1 MSITNWTRL
10 EPDTQT
16 NVLDVDL
23 DEGVAARIADP
34 LWLLGRQWQMGELS
48 GEDAASPVV
57 AHLEASSYGLA
68 GIRRGDAPLVA
79 YDAASTAV
87 EALIEHDGAQPD
99 DRTRAVGG
107 ISLVERLTEADLDHY
122 ATAVASHFPFRPGT
136 PDGVTIL
143 AVHDAGGLR
152 ANLGVTQTDRARFD
166 AVVDP
171 WVAWFRPRA
180 GRVESPAWIPDRL
193 EYRFDMTASVAEGTA
208 TLSAPEH
215 SGGALEW
222 FTFSGAEIA
231 TTEPPGTPVNT
242 TVDVAPTLL
251 HIAGMPALTFW
262 EVEDPS
268 FDPGRIDA
276 APGDTARLLVVE
288 AALAIAADWFLVPL
302 RLPVAALSRIDHLLV
317 TDTFGVTT
325 EVPAADTV
333 RPHPGWKLWRIA
345 DLPYLML
352 PPPAAGNLISEPDEQ
367 VTIVR
372 DENANLA
379 WALQLVPKIEPS
391 AGAPSVGPA
400 AGAADLT
407 YVPITPVDGDRVPL
421 VLVEVDGIRR
431 LVRGR
436 LAGEQAA
443 PTGTLVGPEF
453 ILRDEELPNE
463 GLVAEHRFELG
474 RTPDGALHLWSSRA
488 KRIGARAPASGLLFD
503 LIT

>member
-34 LWLLGRQWQMGELS
+34 LWLLGRQWQMGELT

-57 AHLEASSYGLA
+57 THLEASSYGLA
-68 GIRRGDAPLVA
+68 RLRAGDAAVVA
-79 YDAASTAV
+79 YDVASTAV
-87 EALIEHDGAQPD
+87 EALIEHDGLQPD

-107 ISLVERLTEADLDHY
+107 ISLVERLTEAGLDSY
-122 ATAVASHFPFRPGT
+122 ADTVASHFPFRPGA

-152 ANLGVTQTDRARFD
+152 ANLGVTQADRARFD

-171 WVAWFRPRA
+171 WAAWFRPRA
-180 GRVESPAWIPDRL
+180 GRVESPAWVPDRL
-193 EYRFDMTASVAEGTA
+193 EYRFAMTAPVAEGAA

-215 SGGALEW
+215 SGGPLEW
-222 FTFSGAEIA
+222 FTFSGGEIA
-231 TTEPPGTPVNT
+231 TSEPSGTPVRT

-325 EVPAADTV
+325 EVLAADIV

-345 DLPYLML
+345 DLPYLLL
-352 PPPAAGNLISEPDEQ
+352 PPPAAGDLISEPDEQ
-367 VTIVR
+367 VAIIR

-379 WALQLVPKIEPS
+379 WALQLVPKVDPS
-391 AGAPSVGPA
+391 SGGASVVPPV
-400 AGAADLT
+400 GAADLT
-407 YVPITPVDGDRVPL
+407 YVPITPVDGDRAPL
-421 VLVEVDGIRR
+421 VLVEVDGTRR

-443 PTGTLVGPEF
+443 PTGTLVGPAF
-453 ILRDEELPNE
+453 TLRDEELPDE
-463 GLVAEHRFELG
+463 GLVVEHRFELG